1 VVVTVGL
8 ADLTGTAG
16 DGARFILSLGYGLA
30 FRQPF

>member
-1 VVVTVGL
+1 VTVGL

-30 FRQPF
+30 LRQPF